1 MDQVVAKKA
10 QAKDAEKVA
19 DDFKKAIGD
28 TERATNDFKKV
39 ANDFK
44 KQVADDGSVSSSN
57 DKTAPDGKKTG
68 FRALKFQPRLTI
80 LKQLNPLRLLK
91 ILFKQY
97 LRLSFFNKVSVVG
110 SIMGLNTMI
119 ILFENRLK
127 SGQVIKLYAP
137 TAGYPYWIYHHLTYF
152 GHVILKMFLHI
163 FPGKIGVLLSL
174 VLLTAL
180 VYLLLFPLSIYQHH
194 VIVKRKS
201 IMDLLKPQLDDI
213 NWFLKYGRI
222 TKSQRKKLIKLRKEV
237 YRENRLPNIWLILIV
252 RAVLQFFVLLTL
264 YQTVAYSSALK
275 MDLGLI
281 SLAKQIPSLALISAI
296 LNLISILV
304 QYFGLPSSS
313 RKSYDWTS
321 FVISPLSRFLSGYF
335 LPSIIPIYWIIGQ
348 TIMIIENYLI
358 YYRLR
363 PYLKEHYERQKPK
376 IKHLFMDREQLKT
389 FLAVTD

>member
-1 MDQVVAKKA
+1 MDQVVTKKA

-19 DDFKKAIGD
+19 ADFKRVMGD
-28 TERATNDFKKV
+28 TERATNDLKK
-39 ANDFK
+39 
-44 KQVADDGSVSSSN
+44 VADDGSVSSSN
-57 DKTAPDGKKTG
+57 NKTAPDGKKTG
-68 FRALKFQPRLTI
+68 SRALKFRSRSTI

-91 ILFKQY
+91 ILLKQY
-97 LRLSFFNKVSVVG
+97 FRLSFFNKVSVVG

-152 GHVILKMFLHI
+152 GHVILNTFLYI
-163 FPGKIGVLLSL
+163 FPGKIGVLFSL
-174 VLLTAL
+174 ILLTVL

-194 VIVKRKS
+194 VIMKRKS

-304 QYFGLPSSS
+304 QYFGLSSSS

-363 PYLKEHYERQKPK
+363 PYLKKHYERQKPK
-376 IKHLFMDREQLKT
+376 IKHLFIDREQLKT
-389 FLAVTD
+389 FLAVVD

>member
-1 MDQVVAKKA
+1 MDQVASKKA

-19 DDFKKAIGD
+19 ADFKKVMGD
-28 TERATNDFKKV
+28 TERATNDLKK
-39 ANDFK
+39 
-44 KQVADDGSVSSSN
+44 VADDGSVSSSN
-57 DKTAPDGKKTG
+57 DKTAPNGKKTG
-68 FRALKFQPRLTI
+68 FRALKFQSRSTI

-163 FPGKIGVLLSL
+163 FPGKIGVLFSL
-174 VLLTAL
+174 ILLTVL

-194 VIVKRKS
+194 VIMKRKS

-304 QYFGLPSSS
+304 QYFGLSSSS

-363 PYLKEHYERQKPK
+363 PYLKKHYERQKPK
-376 IKHLFMDREQLKT
+376 IKHLFIDREQLKT
-389 FLAVTD
+389 FLAVVD